1 MIALLNSYIEFRHG
15 LDENEKIKAITRT
28 NKDVRKESV
37 MYEEK
42 YADTIIAFVKLRKIK
57 SDILNDDNGNPHLY
71 SIPEVDSENE
81 EIDTIKKEYTSYN
94 HK

>member
-1 MIALLNSYIEFRHG
+1 MIALLNSYIAFWNG
-15 LDENEKIKAITRT
+15 LDENEKVKTITRT
-28 NKDVRKESV
+28 IKGVRKESV

-71 SIPEVDSENE
+71 SIPKVDSENE